1 MWGTLLVMALVGSLV
16 SCAPMTNRLELLN
29 DQLAETNRKLSS
41 ANSKLSEANKK
52 ITTTNKHLENVQ
64 AKLHDANQKLETAE
78 QAVAKIPGGIAGTV
92 IEPECKGDSTGATTL
107 KSYPR
112 GISAIG
118 AFPPH

>member
-41 ANSKLSEANKK
+41 AK
-52 ITTTNKHLENVQ
+52 
-64 AKLHDANQKLETAE
+64 AKLDDANRKLETAE
-78 QAVAKIPGGIAGTV
+78 RAVAKITGGIAGTV
-92 IEPECKGDSTGATTL
+92 IEPECKGESISATTL

-118 AFPPH
+118 NLPPH